1 MAEERKK
8 PKIDLKSR
16 IPSKTV
22 KGLTPAAGGVIPPP
36 PGAVPA
42 PPPDL
47 LGRRSLPPQVSADPN
62 DPLGAATVTGGTSRP
77 QQQQIVVV
85 QAADE
90 GGVSGAAGKKG
101 VLYAIIGVGAI
112 VGLGLGFV
120 IGSATKGNEV
130 KSKATNDAKELA
142 AKVAKTDE
150 NLQKFLDTLKGAQSE
165 LQNTAQLS
173 QATIDAIKGFSSGFS
188 TADMKTREIAYFGE
202 DTAGKLYT
210 WAQKVNHIDELRAG
224 LTKSNGL
231 EGANA
236 QIKAFSIPK
245 GAAKWGVKVGKPG
258 GGPTDPLGATADL
271 VDLGDPVVITD
282 KGSYNVAG
290 KDTKLKAK
298 SGELDVFGAGDKDWF
313 AKGYTAPIEG
323 KDWLKACPVYAQ
335 AIGYT
340 KQSIDEL
347 VLAIEGSGD
356 DAGTLK
362 PGKDLEAKLKTLAK

>member
-47 LGRRSLPPQVSADPN
+47 LGRRSMPPQVSADPN
-62 DPLGAATVTGGTSRP
+62 DPLGAATVTGGSRQP

-85 QAADE
+85 QAAEE
-90 GGVSGAAGKKG
+90 GGVGAAAGKKG
-101 VLYAIIGVGAI
+101 VLYAMIGGALV

-120 IGSATKGNEV
+120 IGGATKGNEV
-130 KSKATNDAKELA
+130 KSKAVNDAKELS

-165 LQNTAQLS
+165 LQNSAQLS
-173 QATIDAIKGFSSGFS
+173 QATIDAIKGWSSGFT
-188 TADMKTREIAYFGE
+188 TADLKTREIAFFGE
-202 DTAGKLYT
+202 ETAGRLLTY
-210 WAQKVNHIDELRAG
+210 AQKVNHIDELRAG
-224 LTKSNGL
+224 LTKAGGL
-231 EGANA
+231 ESANA

-245 GAAKWGVKVGKPG
+245 GAAKWGVKVSKPG
-258 GGPTDPLGATADL
+258 GGPNEPLAATADL
-271 VDLGDPVVITD
+271 VDLGDPVVIGD
-282 KGSYNVAG
+282 KGSYNVSG
-290 KDTKLKAK
+290 KETKLKVK
-298 SGELDVFGAGDKDWF
+298 SGELDVFGAGSKDF
-313 AKGYTAPIEG
+313 FEKGYVAPVEG

-347 VLAIEGSGD
+347 VVAIEGAGD

-362 PGKDLEAKLKTLAK
+362 PGKDLEAKLKSLAK